1 MDDLI
6 RQRDDLKKK
15 LRELDDL
22 AETGNEKILNA
33 IKSQRW
39 FFFENNKYIL
49 FDRDTALIWA
59 NLDFFPYRKENTGVG
74 WYSNPIMRIEVKS
87 LIENI
92 NSRRWGGFNSWQ
104 IPRGYEFAKM
114 IYDNTF
120 PFQEGLKFYIK
131 NENRWCIADIVGRLC
146 TTLSNKVY
154 WFAGINIPT
163 DESTLCGTF
172 VIPCSYALMPEKIRQ
187 KKISAYKMS
196 GMEGYNAYNDLVRIE
211 KWVSDS
217 EVLDIFTRNNLI
229 PKFNDYSA
237 AQTYK
242 KLYVDKVTSNR
253 QRILNQISELE
264 RKIDA
269 AKKFEEE
276 ERRKRFEEEQRKKLE
291 ASKPKLFDYK
301 PILAKYDTAAVDKS
315 VIKYFEAVLNITDEL
330 LNVLHEYE
338 TTHKKTISE
347 SLNITLKL
355 RSKYIAIPQLTP
367 EENSLLAERQKF
379 LLQRLNL
386 GTDEV
391 KAQILSVKAQAE
403 ELSARLDEINHSG
416 NFIEGLAEL
425 EAKPRASF
433 ELIVENLARMIRD
446 AQKKVEFFTEHKDL
460 VASVVNSQA
469 AWTDSYKAFKTSLR
483 DELSAACREDSVD
496 EEIFSAWY
504 EDWQKKRFAIEERFL
519 PLVEFA
525 LKGNLLDSLD
535 GVLKILGDYRDSVD
549 KFYLHE
555 RKNIYQK
562 FAFTAGGDLQEKFET
577 ESELYKLSEKL
588 QRDLQEIIFSLN
600 KTEERI
606 FLLRWAEPLLNI
618 SIDEIS
624 NFIRDKE
631 LDAISEEVL
640 TQFAELRR
648 QNFTAYIADS
658 KSYGEAVQR
667 REKEFNALIFRM
679 RKELHKS

>member
-22 AETGNEKILNA
+22 TETGTEKILNA

-49 FDRDTALIWA
+49 FDRDTAIIWA
-59 NLDFFPYRKENTGVG
+59 NLNYFPFNKTGG
-74 WYSNPIMRIEVKS
+74 SWYYNEDINP
-87 LIENI
+87 LIKQI
-92 NSRRWGGFNSWQ
+92 NSQHWGGFDCWR
-104 IPRGYEFAKM
+104 IPSFREFLKM
-114 IYDNTF
+114 IMDKTF
-120 PFQEGLKFYIK
+120 PFHEGKEWEILGRSFWFTDNNGSYWDKIYLHSTKSCERPKPQRWSDGRVLPCNDTLVPPEYEQNISPSNRFYSQK
-131 NENRWCIADIVGRLC
+131 EKLQF
-146 TTLSNKVY
+146 TLN
-154 WFAGINIPT
+154 
-163 DESTLCGTF
+163 
-172 VIPCSYALMPEKIRQ
+172 
-187 KKISAYKMS
+187 
-196 GMEGYNAYNDLVRIE
+196 
-211 KWVSDS
+211 
-217 EVLDIFTRNNLI
+217 IFTRNNLI

-237 AQTYK
+237 AQTYR
-242 KLYVDKVTSNR
+242 KLYVDKITSNR
-253 QRILNQISELE
+253 QQILNQISELE

-269 AKKFEEE
+269 AKKFAEE
-276 ERRKRFEEEQRKKLE
+276 ERRKRLEDEQRKKLE
-291 ASKPKLFDYK
+291 ESKPKLFDYK

-315 VIKYFEAVLNITDEL
+315 VIKYFEAVLNVTDEL
-330 LNVLHEYE
+330 LNVLQGYE
-338 TTHKKTISE
+338 TVHKKTIAE
-347 SLNITLKL
+347 SLNTTLKL
-355 RSKYIAIPQLTP
+355 KSKYIAIPQLAP
-367 EENSLLAERQKF
+367 EENKLLAERQKF

-403 ELSARLDEINHSG
+403 DLSARLDEINHSG
-416 NFIEGLAEL
+416 NFIEGLAEF

-433 ELIVENLARMIRD
+433 EFLVENLARMIRD

-460 VASVVNSQA
+460 VASVVDSQSV
-469 AWTDSYKAFKTSLR
+469 WTDSYKSFKTSLR
-483 DELSAACREDSVD
+483 EELSAACREDSVD

-504 EDWQKKRFAIEERFL
+504 DDWQTKRFAIEQRFL
-519 PLVEFA
+519 PIVEFA

-562 FAFTAGGDLQEKFET
+562 FAFQLGGDFQEKFET
-577 ESELYKLSEKL
+577 ESELYKLSEKF
-588 QRDLQEIIFSLN
+588 QRDLQEIIFSSD

-648 QNFTAYIADS
+648 QNFTAYTADS
-658 KSYGEAVQR
+658 KSYSEAVQR

-679 RKELHKS
+679 RKDLNKK